1 MPVYYDPVLELR
13 SIVNFRDI
21 GGHRTR
27 SGRSVRRGC
36 VYRSGHLAQA
46 SEGDLERLRGAGI
59 RCVIDF
65 RTTGDMAGDGGARLP
80 GGARRV
86 HLPMGDPS
94 RAATEIRTLLFDG
107 DRVTMEAQLGD
118 GGAEQMMLDA
128 ARALVLERTRE
139 YGEMVRTLAAEDA
152 LPAIVHCSA
161 GKDRTGWAASL
172 LLLMLD
178 VPEEAIVAH
187 YAESDVH
194 RREVNARML
203 KSMPEGVDPAWVQPF
218 FECRPAYARAS
229 LEAMR
234 GEWGDV
240 DAYLSEGCGVPAPT
254 LEALRLRLLE

>member
-187 YAESDVH
+187 YAESDVQ
-194 RREVNARML
+194 
-203 KSMPEGVDPAWVQPF
+203 SGIT
-218 FECRPAYARAS
+218 
-229 LEAMR
+229 
-234 GEWGDV
+234 
-240 DAYLSEGCGVPAPT
+240 PAPGWPAMMPPSAT
-254 LEALRLRLLE
+254 NSAPVEYELSSEARKSTSLAISSGRPMREIGRLA